1 MITLEVKQQGESIKF
16 FSEADSSAVKVEN
29 EVTLAPGAEGPPAH
43 IHLNQT
49 ETFNVVSGKVI
60 AKLGKEEKVINA
72 GEILV
77 VAPGQSHT
85 FYNGNETEPLVI
97 HAVVEP
103 ALHFQ
108 WFLTEMAKSA
118 IRAGGSW
125 KEMPLLEVA
134 HILHQAR
141 DEYQLSGMPVILQ
154 RVIFGSL
161 SGVARL
167 FGKTKNIAPKT

>member
-1 MITLEVKQQGESIKF
+1 MITLEVKEQGESIKF
-16 FSEADSSAVKVEN
+16 FGEADNSAAQVEN
-29 EVTLAPGAEGPPAH
+29 EVTLAPGAFGPPAH
-43 IHLNQT
+43 RHPIQT
-49 ETFNVVSGKVI
+49 ETFNVVSGKMV

-72 GEILV
+72 GEALV
-77 VAPGQSHT
+77 VTPGQSHT
-85 FYNGNETEPLVI
+85 FYNGSETEPLVI
-97 HAVVEP
+97 RGVVEP

-154 RVIFGSL
+154 RIIFGSL
-161 SGVARL
+161 SGFARL
-167 FGKTKNIAPKT
+167 FGKTKEIAPKS